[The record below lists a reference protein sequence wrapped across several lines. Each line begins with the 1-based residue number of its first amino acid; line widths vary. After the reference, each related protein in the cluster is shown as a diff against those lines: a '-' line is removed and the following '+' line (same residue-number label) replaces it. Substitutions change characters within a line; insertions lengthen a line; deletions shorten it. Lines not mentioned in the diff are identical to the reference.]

1 MSQVS
6 LLKNDMLQKT
16 QYDKF
21 EEDKEAEAKNNEKRL
36 TKYLIVMFFI
46 CWFAWVAVHAQR
58 EFWAMSKKT
67 ILEDSPALGAQ
78 FFGKI
83 DTSLFLTYA
92 GCQFVTGM
100 IGDRVDRRKVLG
112 VSYSIQA
119 VLFGLLALLGMQ
131 TFKASFAASSEILS
145 AQAYKESLIRFIL
158 IFAGIG
164 LV

>member
-1 MSQVS
+1 
-6 LLKNDMLQKT
+6 
-16 QYDKF
+16 
-21 EEDKEAEAKNNEKRL
+21 
-36 TKYLIVMFFI
+36 MFFL

-67 ILEDSPALGAQ
+67 ILEESPGLGAQ
-78 FFGKI
+78 FFGKV

-92 GCQFVTGM
+92 TCQFVTGM
-100 IGDRVDRRKVLG
+100 IGDRIDRRKVLG

-119 VLFGLLALLGMQ
+119 VLFGLLGIVGMKVF
-131 TFKASFAASSEILS
+131 TASSSATSEAES
-145 AQAYKESLIRFIL
+145 AQAYKDNLIRFIL